1 MAPSPPKPRGRRPR
15 PADVSSIDAHIGFR
29 LKLRRTLL
37 GLSQS
42 VLGERLG
49 VTFQQVQKYENG
61 ATSITVARLWQ
72 MADVLDVPVSFFFD
86 GLAGRAEGDAL
97 DPPPPELD
105 RRETLELVK
114 VYYRL
119 SQPTIRH
126 RLFDLMKATVSAL
139 EAGELPHTGC

>member
-1 MAPSPPKPRGRRPR
+1 MTAPPEARRGRRAK
-15 PADVSSIDAHIGFR
+15 PADVTSIDTHIGFR

-42 VLGERLG
+42 TLGERLG

-61 ATSITVARLWQ
+61 ATGITVARLCQ
-72 MADVLDVPVSFFFD
+72 MADILDVPVSFFFD
-86 GLAGRAEGDAL
+86 GLAGRPRGEAL
-97 DPPPPELD
+97 DPPLPELD
-105 RRETLELVK
+105 CRETLELVK

-139 EAGELPHTGC
+139 EAGDTVHTGC